1 MTGHFYGDI
10 FTGEQWL
17 VSGDEMAVGDLK
29 QCMGDLKQCMGNLKQ
44 CMGDLKYLHQNEGEN
59 EEGGGGE
66 GKWLDF
72 VKTQNQCEFKR
83 IYSSLLERQ

>member
-17 VSGDEMAVGDLK
+17 VSGDEMAVGD
-29 QCMGDLKQCMGNLKQ
+29 LKQ

-83 IYSSLLERQ
+83 IYSSLLESQ